1 MQEVT
6 PFECRASSALAIVWE
21 SVLLVFVVAC
31 GVVAVRQPSF
41 VLPLL
46 LCIGIGIF
54 IFIWLRRFQI
64 EVSRGTIR
72 YSSLWNGGRS
82 LAIADVGRAEV
93 EVGLLKYGDRF
104 RPPIRLVLHPKDAA
118 SGKPIVINTKVFR
131 KEDIR
136 RLLAILEEQ
145 GLLTG

>member
-1 MQEVT
+1 M
-6 PFECRASSALAIVWE
+6 
-21 SVLLVFVVAC
+21 LLFVVAC

-46 LCIGIGIF
+46 LCVGIGIF
-54 IFIWLRRFQI
+54 IFIWLKRFQL

-72 YSSLWNGGRS
+72 YSSLWNRGQS

-93 EVGLLKYGDRF
+93 EAGLLKYGDRF

-118 SGKPIVINTKVFR
+118 GRKPIVINTKVFR

-136 RLLAILEEQ
+136 RLFAILEEQ
-145 GLLTG
+145 GLLPA

>member
-6 PFECRASSALAIVWE
+6 PFRCRASWALVIVLE
-21 SVLLVFVVAC
+21 SVVLLFVVAC

-41 VLPLL
+41 VLPLV
-46 LCIGIGIF
+46 LCLGIGIF
-54 IFIWLRRFQI
+54 IFVWLKRFQL
-64 EVSRGTIR
+64 EVNQGTIR
-72 YSSLWNGGRS
+72 YSSLRNGGQS

-104 RPPIRLVLHPKDAA
+104 RPPIRLVLHPRDAA
-118 SGKPIVINTKVFR
+118 GRKPIVINTKVFR
-131 KEDIR
+131 REDIR
-136 RLLAILEEQ
+136 RVLAILEEQ